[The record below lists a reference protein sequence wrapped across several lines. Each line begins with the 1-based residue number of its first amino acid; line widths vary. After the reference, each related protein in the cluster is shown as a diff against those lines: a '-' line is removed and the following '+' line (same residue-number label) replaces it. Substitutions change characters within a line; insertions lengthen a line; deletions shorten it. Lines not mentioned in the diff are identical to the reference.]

1 MANTNLFLLAAP
13 RSGSTQL
20 AAWLSTHSDVGCT
33 FVKEPNY
40 FSSHEFSDDYV
51 RKSHLNDIDPK
62 KISNVERHIGK
73 SYQFAI
79 FRKPEQYKVLT
90 DALTTKYRM
99 DASTTYLHCPEAISK
114 ILDYNPTAKF
124 VILLRD
130 PLARLISHYRLA
142 IRTGR
147 ENRTLAECLKAESN
161 GTERLEAKFLIR
173 QSLYYDAISRVV
185 STVSADRFKIV
196 LFEEM
201 VLNPKEVLASIGQFL
216 QIAPSG
222 FELSVQEKNE
232 GVAPRFPMVNRF
244 IAVTGIKTYLR
255 SILPKKYKEK
265 LKSLYFSDKKI
276 QVDVESLNHYRDR
289 FKTDFDQLS
298 ELIPE
303 IKKYW
308 QVEG

>member
-1 MANTNLFLLAAP
+1 MADTNLFLLAAP

-20 AAWLSTHSDVGCT
+20 AAWLSTHSDISCT

-40 FSSHEFSDDYV
+40 FSSHEFSDEYV

-62 KISNVERHIGK
+62 KITDVKSHLGK

-79 FRKPEQYKVLT
+79 FRKPEQYQVLT
-90 DALTTKYRM
+90 DALTSRYRM
-99 DASTTYLHCPEAISK
+99 DASTTYLHCPEAIDR
-114 ILDYNPTAKF
+114 ILDYNPDAKF
-124 VILLRD
+124 IVLLRD

-147 ENRTLAECLKAESN
+147 ENRSLAECLKAEDK
-161 GTERLEAKFLIR
+161 GLERLEARFLIR
-173 QSLYYDAISRVV
+173 QSLYYEAISRVV
-185 STVSADRFKIV
+185 NTVPKDRLKIV
-196 LFEEM
+196 LFEE
-201 VLNPKEVLASIGQFL
+201 VISDPIEALASIGEFL
-216 QIAPSG
+216 QIDPSG

-232 GVAPRFPMVNRF
+232 GVAPRFPAINRF

-265 LKSLYFSDKKI
+265 LKGFYFSDKKI
-276 QVDVESLNHYRDR
+276 EVDVESLSAYKEKFN
-289 FKTDFDQLS
+289 TDF
-298 ELIPE
+298 EGLIDFIPK

-308 QVEG
+308 KVEG